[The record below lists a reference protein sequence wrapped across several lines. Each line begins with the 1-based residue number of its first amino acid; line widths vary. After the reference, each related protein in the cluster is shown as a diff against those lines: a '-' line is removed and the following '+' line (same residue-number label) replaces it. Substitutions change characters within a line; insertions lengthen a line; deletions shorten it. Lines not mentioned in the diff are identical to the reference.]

1 MDRTIHYF
9 QDRTE
14 YGSYDPIF
22 PGYDWLILIR
32 GPYNSSFRPELSKI
46 VVQIRNTYPK
56 FHEKSKNPKLI
67 PKLDMTLFKKSKNP
81 KLIPKLDITL
91 LILGPNQL
99 IPIPSISRIWENEE
113 NPFSSI
119 SRIWEIRKI
128 RFPVFPGYEK
138 IVKIKFPNIS
148 RIGLN

>member
-56 FHEKSKNPKLI
+56 IHEKSKNPKLI
-67 PKLDMTLFKKSKNP
+67 PKLDMTLLEKIQKSKIDSEAWYDFIQ
-81 KLIPKLDITL
+81 K
-91 LILGPNQL
+91 NQ
-99 IPIPSISRIWENEE
+99 
-113 NPFSSI
+113 
-119 SRIWEIRKI
+119 KI
-128 RFPVFPGYEK
+128 Q
-138 IVKIKFPNIS
+138 N
-148 RIGLN
+148 